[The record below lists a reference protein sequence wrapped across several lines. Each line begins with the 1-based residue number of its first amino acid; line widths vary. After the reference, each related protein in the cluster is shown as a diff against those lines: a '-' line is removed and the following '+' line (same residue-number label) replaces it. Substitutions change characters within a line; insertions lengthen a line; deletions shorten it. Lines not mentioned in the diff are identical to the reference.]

1 MGGKKLMNLKN
12 TTKLENNMV
21 ELEIE
26 VSAEEFEKA
35 VEAAYRKNIGKMNI
49 HGFRKGKAPR
59 KFVEKMYGEGVFYE
73 DAVNA
78 TYPDAYEQAAE
89 IAKIEPIDKADIE
102 VLDVSKEGYT
112 FKAKV
117 AVKPEVTLGIY
128 KGVKVEKTAVNVSD
142 EDIENELKNVQRKYA
157 RLISVEDRA
166 AALEDN
172 VVIDYEGFV
181 DGVPFE
187 GGKGEKH
194 NLKLGSGQFIP
205 GFEEQL
211 VGKNIGDDVEVSV
224 TFPEEYHSEELK
236 GKAAIFKV
244 KIHEI
249 KVNELPEMDD
259 ELAKDASEF
268 DTLAEFKD
276 SLKEKL
282 VTAREKQS
290 ETEVETKILDAIIAD
305 MKADIPQVMIER
317 QLDNIVNDYSQRMSQ
332 QGMALADYL
341 QYTGSSIDVFK
352 DNFRAQAEIQVKTR
366 LALEK
371 VVELES
377 IVVSEE
383 EIEEEFKKF
392 ADEYKMEVEKIKMY
406 IPATEIAKD
415 LAVTKAIE
423 LVKNNAEVTIV
434 VGEEKTEEKP
444 AKKAPAKKTKAK
456 SETKE

>member
-1 MGGKKLMNLKN
+1 MNLKN

-78 TYPDAYEQAAE
+78 TYPDAYEQAVE

-102 VLDVSKEGYT
+102 VLNMGKEGYT

-117 AVKPEVTLGIY
+117 AVKPEVELGIY
-128 KGVKVEKTAVNVSD
+128 KGIQVEKTAVHVSD

-187 GGKGEKH
+187 GGKGENH

-268 DTLAEFKD
+268 DTLVEFKD

-282 VTAREKQS
+282 VAAREKQS

-305 MKADIPQVMIER
+305 MKADIPAVMIER

-371 VVELES
+371 VVELEN
-377 IVVSEE
+377 IVIAEE

-392 ADEYKMEVEKIKMY
+392 ADDYKMEVEKIKMY
-406 IPATEIAKD
+406 IPAAEIAKD

-423 LVKNNAEVTIV
+423 LVKNNAEVTVV
-434 VGEEKTEEKP
+434 VGEEKP
-444 AKKAPAKKTKAK
+444 AKKAAAKKTKAK